1 MLDDIRHATAR
12 QRTARAV
19 RRMKADC
26 KRLLSE
32 KGELGG
38 MAITADLIERLDSLA
53 DEELEEFFDYLAQDL
68 SPDPQGVLGL
78 AQAYASTPSASTLLA
93 LTRAAEPA
101 RQELFR
107 RLNRMPGGTGAV
119 LRLRRALLKRL
130 RERPE
135 LQVIEADLL
144 HLLTSWFN
152 PGFLQMKRVD
162 WNSPAQLLEKIIHHE
177 AVHAVDG
184 WDDLRRRLQPDR
196 RCFAFFHPQ
205 LPDEPLIFVEVAL
218 LPDMPASIGPLIN
231 KSSTPMPSD
240 RFRVAAFYSISNCEP
255 GLRGVSLGNFL
266 IKTVAQQLQRE
277 LPRLRTFCTLS
288 PIPGFAAW
296 LLSEPDLSALPNLR
310 KSQLA
315 DLETAR
321 ERLRKLCKGDLSAL
335 QGPAV
340 HEGMDDSA
348 VADLQHLCS
357 AYLLGLSPTPA
368 GDPVARFH
376 LDNGARLER
385 LNPGG
390 NLSGKGLRQSFGM
403 MVNYLY
409 DLSKVEA
416 SHAKFR
422 QGEVA
427 RSRAVGSPP

>member
-1 MLDDIRHATAR
+1 MLDDIRQAALR
-12 QRTARAV
+12 QRTARAN
-19 RRMKADC
+19 RRMVLDC
-26 KRLLSE
+26 KRLLGE

-38 MAITADLIERLDSLA
+38 MAIAADLIERLDSLDDA
-53 DEELEEFFDYLAQDL
+53 QLEDFFTFLARDL
-68 SPDPQGVLGL
+68 SPDPQRLL
-78 AQAYASTPSASTLLA
+78 TLSQAYAQDASAPNLLA

-107 RLNRMPGGTGAV
+107 RLNRMPGGTAAV

-130 RERPE
+130 KDRPE
-135 LQVIEADLL
+135 LEVIEADLA
-144 HLLTSWFN
+144 HLLNSWFN

-162 WNSPAQLLEKIIHHE
+162 WNSPAQLLERIIHHE
-177 AVHAVDG
+177 AVHAIDG

-205 LPDEPLIFVEVAL
+205 LKDEPLIFVEVAL
-218 LPDMPASIGPLIN
+218 LPEMPAGIAPLID
-231 KSSTPMPSD
+231 KLSTPLPPD

-277 LPRLRTFCTLS
+277 LPRLKTFCTLS
-288 PIPGFAAW
+288 PIPGFAGW
-296 LLSEPDLSALPNLR
+296 LLSEPDLAALPQV
-310 KSQLA
+310 KKA
-315 DLETAR
+315 AVAELEAAR
-321 ERLRKLCKGDLSAL
+321 ERLRKLCKGDLAAL
-335 QGPAV
+335 QAPNA
-340 HEGMDDSA
+340 HEHMEA
-348 VADLQHLCS
+348 ADQAALHLLCS
-357 AYLLGLSPTPA
+357 AYLLCLSPTPA

-385 LNPGG
+385 LNPRG
-390 NLSGKGLRQSFGM
+390 NMSGKGLRQSLGL
-403 MVNYLY
+403 MVNYMY
-409 DLSKVEA
+409 DLTKVES

-427 RSRAVGSPP
+427 RSRAVGSPV